1 MITAKWDE
9 SMQLEAYKITAKN
22 YQIPEFGVLSFLLLQ
37 QKNLK
42 YLPTAHPPTNR
53 QACPAL
59 CNAFFSSNRLKT
71 ALLEGTKLEDIFKS
85 TKLNQKDMVVKN
97 ERHFLPPLRGNKVT
111 EGAPALET
119 LICSYINGSCKY
131 TDK

>member
-1 MITAKWDE
+1 MRACSWRHTRSLLRIIKSLSLE
-9 SMQLEAYKITAKN
+9 SCPFFCCNKKISSI
-22 YQIPEFGVLSFLLLQ
+22 YP
-37 QKNLK
+37 
-42 YLPTAHPPTNR
+42 PPTH
-53 QACPAL
+53 QPTDKPAL
-59 CNAFFSSNRLKT
+59 HYAMLFFSSNRLKT